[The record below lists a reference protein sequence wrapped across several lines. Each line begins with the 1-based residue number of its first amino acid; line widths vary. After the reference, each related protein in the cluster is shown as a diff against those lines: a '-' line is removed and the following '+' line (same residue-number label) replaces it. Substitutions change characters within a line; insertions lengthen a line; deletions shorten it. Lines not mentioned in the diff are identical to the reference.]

1 VNVSVFVMIFH
12 LMSMSAAY
20 AGTSGLTGLTVRIDL
35 FQKGAPV
42 ANANVGRRGSQAR
55 LKKVREMI

>member
-1 VNVSVFVMIFH
+1 
-12 LMSMSAAY
+12 MSAAY